1 MSFAMEKIKPWH
13 LCAFLV
19 LITFCIY
26 LPSVLTNDFVHLDDA
41 LLITRNPAV
50 QQISFWS
57 LKEIFTTFDPEL
69 YVPLTLFTYQIE
81 HAMFGLNP
89 VVFHLTNLIL
99 HVANA
104 VLVFWILFVL
114 SQKRR
119 IAFLG
124 AMLFALHPIQTEAVV
139 WAAARK
145 DVLSAFFFLG
155 SFLTFLLH
163 RRDHVQKFYRWSIAL
178 FFLGLLSKVSIL
190 MMPILLFL
198 LDWKDRRPLTRA
210 SIQEKIPYLALSVV
224 FGIVAIVGKTQNLA
238 STDLLTTLLL
248 MSKSIL
254 HYLWK
259 LMFPLHLTAIYTQEA
274 PVTLASEAF
283 QASVAGVILLL
294 FLTMLLARRSRTV
307 AFGIGFFLL
316 MLLPSGTNF
325 LKNEFLFFASDRYI
339 YLASMGLFFLIA
351 LAVDRLCAS
360 SKKIVAIGAQVC
372 SVLIVTI
379 FAGLSVAQ
387 ARTWRDSIAL
397 YEQSLRF
404 YPRFVLV
411 WNNLGDYHM
420 QTGNFAKAQEMFEHA
435 VALDPTLIVIQ
446 TNLGNAYRENNRFDR
461 AIATFEAVIHRIEA
475 KEHPG
480 PAELG
485 AYYFLGELLDQMGKR
500 EESLRQFE
508 RAIAKGPDFAET
520 YFNLGLQHQKHG
532 DPVRAEEAFRK
543 AIAVDAIY
551 ARAHYH
557 LAAVLAEQGKIAEA
571 ILELEESLRIDPH
584 QEKAREHLENLRSM
598 R

>member
-124 AMLFALHPIQTEAVV
+124 AMLFALHPIRTEAVV

-155 SFLTFLLH
+155 SFLPFLLH

-210 SIQEKIPYLALSVV
+210 SIQEKIPYLALSVL

-259 LMFPLHLTAIYTQEA
+259 
-274 PVTLASEAF
+274 
-283 QASVAGVILLL
+283 
-294 FLTMLLARRSRTV
+294 
-307 AFGIGFFLL
+307 
-316 MLLPSGTNF
+316 
-325 LKNEFLFFASDRYI
+325 
-339 YLASMGLFFLIA
+339 
-351 LAVDRLCAS
+351 
-360 SKKIVAIGAQVC
+360 
-372 SVLIVTI
+372 
-379 FAGLSVAQ
+379 
-387 ARTWRDSIAL
+387 
-397 YEQSLRF
+397 
-404 YPRFVLV
+404 
-411 WNNLGDYHM
+411 
-420 QTGNFAKAQEMFEHA
+420 
-435 VALDPTLIVIQ
+435 
-446 TNLGNAYRENNRFDR
+446 
-461 AIATFEAVIHRIEA
+461 
-475 KEHPG
+475 
-480 PAELG
+480 
-485 AYYFLGELLDQMGKR
+485 
-500 EESLRQFE
+500 
-508 RAIAKGPDFAET
+508 
-520 YFNLGLQHQKHG
+520 
-532 DPVRAEEAFRK
+532 
-543 AIAVDAIY
+543 
-551 ARAHYH
+551 
-557 LAAVLAEQGKIAEA
+557 
-571 ILELEESLRIDPH
+571 
-584 QEKAREHLENLRSM
+584 
-598 R
+598 